1 MYIILSHRKISLY
14 YNTKIILFIKFKL
27 HSFVHFNRE
36 YNLLHSFVHFN
47 REYNLLHSFV
57 HFNREYNLFAK
68 KISKMIIDLLSSS
81 TTTITFKISKKY
93 EDYLRRK
100 SEQERVSLNTVE
112 NKILGEYIEWKQFI
126 EKFGTIILS
135 KEILILNLIRIGFLL
150 LKCLSMHLRKIKLL
164 K

>member
-47 REYNLLHSFV
+47 REYNL
-57 HFNREYNLFAK
+57 FAK

-81 TTTITFKISKKY
+81 TTTITFRISKKY

-100 SEQERVSLNTVE
+100 SEQERVSLNTVA

-150 LKCLSMHLRKIKLL
+150 LKCLSMQFRKIKLL